1 MMNKVLFIT
10 NLLMGT
16 VLSRFAISKLTGW
29 EISVKAFIEMAK
41 PLGIDPTF
49 FRVSTGIVIA
59 AVVIAYLTTAIF
71 SLLRNN
77 AVIQSKI
84 QFTRWATFANL
95 FGALTMTGALVAEFS
110 LRVQPKWLLVY
121 IAIAII
127 IFSIVNLI
135 IVKKQSDNLLNNKN
149 QKYAINQTFSLKF
162 FTHNGLFLP
171 Q

>member
-1 MMNKVLFIT
+1 MNKVLFIT
-10 NLLMGT
+10 NLLMGS

-29 EISVKAFIEMAK
+29 EISVKAFVEMAK

-77 AVIQSKI
+77 PAIKSKI
-84 QFTRWATFANL
+84 LFTKWATFANL
-95 FGALTMTGALVAEFS
+95 FGLVTMAGALIAEFS

-121 IAIAII
+121 IAVSIILLSILNII
-127 IFSIVNLI
+127 IVNVQSINTI
-135 IVKKQSDNLLNNKN
+135 NKQKSTVCN
-149 QKYAINQTFSLKF
+149 
-162 FTHNGLFLP
+162 
-171 Q
+171 